1 MPPQPI
7 TSTQANQE
15 ARCMPPNTYSS
26 QRFGLLRGWSGA
38 YATNRDTI
46 AVGACQKLI
55 QSGTSKNAYDMC
67 IYIYITTSFCE
78 IIEVRDQETY
88 DLNGI
93 PERSYAADVFFHSL
107 PP

>member
-1 MPPQPI
+1 MP
-7 TSTQANQE
+7 A
-15 ARCMPPNTYSS
+15 
-26 QRFGLLRGWSGA
+26 LLFVCSLFL
-38 YATNRDTI
+38 TNVLDRMTKILIYHKERDTI

>member
-78 IIEVRDQETY
+78 II
-88 DLNGI
+88 
-93 PERSYAADVFFHSL
+93 
-107 PP
+107 